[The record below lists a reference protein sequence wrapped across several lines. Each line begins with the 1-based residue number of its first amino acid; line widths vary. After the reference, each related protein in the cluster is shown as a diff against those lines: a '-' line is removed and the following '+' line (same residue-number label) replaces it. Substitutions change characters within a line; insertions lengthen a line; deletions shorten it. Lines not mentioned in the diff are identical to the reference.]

1 MADAGKGAGRARPV
15 LDPIDRLS
23 EISFG
28 LLMALTFTGTMS
40 VTLGEGGQVRDVLL
54 AALGCNIA
62 WGIVDAM
69 VYLLTTYTDR
79 GRGRAAADAIRAAS
93 PAEARAL
100 LREELP
106 EGAGEVLTDQELDQM
121 IAMMRAHPRS
131 APQRELTRDD
141 LRAALAVFTLV
152 TLATLPPTLPF
163 LIFDHLPLAMR
174 ASNAASLAML
184 ALIGWRLDRLM
195 GGEARHL
202 VWIVPVFGSILVV
215 VTIALGG

>member
-1 MADAGKGAGRARPV
+1 MAEQTTAAARSRQV

-23 EISFG
+23 EIGFG

-54 AALGCNIA
+54 AALGCNLA

-69 VYLLTTYTDR
+69 VYVLATYTER
-79 GRGRAAADAIRAAS
+79 GRNRATGDAIRAAA

-100 LREELP
+100 LREALP
-106 EGAGEVLTDQELDQM
+106 EGAGEALTEAELDQM
-121 IAMMRAHPRS
+121 ISMMRAHPRKS
-131 APQRELTRDD
+131 PQRELTGED
-141 LRAALAVFTLV
+141 LRAALSVFTLV

-163 LIFDHLPLAMR
+163 LLFDHLPLAMR
-174 ASNAASLAML
+174 VSNAVALVML

-195 GGEARHL
+195 GRVRHL
-202 VWIVPVFGSILVV
+202 VWMVPVLGTILVI